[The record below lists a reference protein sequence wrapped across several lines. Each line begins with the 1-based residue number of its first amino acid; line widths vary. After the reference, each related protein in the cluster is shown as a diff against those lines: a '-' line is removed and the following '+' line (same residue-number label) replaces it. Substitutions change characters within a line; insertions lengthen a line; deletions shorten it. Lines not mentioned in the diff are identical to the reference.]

1 MDTLLDADATEASP
15 PSPAGAGT
23 TDEPPPRPI
32 SVRRRSTA
40 LVINVVIVCLYLLV
54 GGLVVGALE
63 RDGERARRAEDW
75 RTLAALKIN
84 GGASLASEDAAAKA
98 FRDRL
103 ESLTTC
109 GMPRPLD
116 GDIDWDFQGSI
127 FFALTVVTTVG
138 YGSFTPVTVG
148 GRLFVIVY
156 AVFGVSLIMTFI
168 FQSAELYVMIVKG
181 AMQRVLKLPV
191 RRKAGVVAGVSF
203 EDANTS
209 GTGEVTPEELRAVL
223 ASLVGVESLEDS
235 VLAYCFYR
243 VDTERK
249 GTLDKAEFFN
259 AILVFLQVWPTLPK
273 GQRISVMLFAAL
285 CITIWIGMW
294 GAAIASAEGWPVVDG
309 WWFGFITLT
318 TIGFGDM
325 APATHPGRME
335 AFVFTFVGLGFVAW
349 LVQSIVAVWQRA
361 HFWRTQ
367 RMYEKGYLSDK
378 HMEVRGYL
386 FKSPLG
392 IPKRLSLGPFESA
405 TAPRPPTMPRAYQ
418 DLILWPRSK
427 DDAASAAGKDSPF
440 GDGSG
445 VGSNNNNT
453 NKDDDTVRVSI
464 DKPAYKPPSQE
475 EAQKKKKGK
484 AAKGKGKASS
494 PASADVSAESV
505 VEPTNKSFEK
515 RPSGDM
521 GGKKQSA
528 ARRVAGNSP
537 RAKPRAAPMGLT
549 PGSTAEEGNPLL
561 ATASDGSL
569 SSPAGGGGGGG
580 GKKRKSG
587 GSTAVSVDTIGS
599 PAREGGG
606 GGDGRS
612 SDDHDV

>member
-1 MDTLLDADATEASP
+1 MDTLLDADATEAP

-54 GGLVVGALE
+54 GGLVVGAME
-63 RDGERARRAEDW
+63 SDGERARRAEDW
-75 RTLAALKIN
+75 STLAALKVN
-84 GGASLASEDAAAKA
+84 GGASLASEDPAAKA
-98 FRDRL
+98 FRDQL
-103 ESLTTC
+103 DSLTTC

-116 GDIDWDFQGSI
+116 GDFDWDFQGSI

-138 YGSFTPVTVG
+138 YGSYTPVTVG

-223 ASLVGVESLEDS
+223 ASLAGVETLEDS

-259 AILVFLQVWPTLPK
+259 AILVFLQVWPTIPK
-273 GQRISVMLFAAL
+273 GQRMSVMLFAAL
-285 CITIWIGMW
+285 CIAVWIGVW
-294 GAAIASAEGWPVVDG
+294 GAAIAAAEGWPVVDG

-367 RMYEKGYLSDK
+367 RLYEKGFLSEK

-392 IPKRLSLGPFESA
+392 VPKRLSLGPFESA
-405 TAPRPPTMPRAYQ
+405 TTPRAPTMSRAYQ
-418 DLILWPRSK
+418 DLILWPRPK
-427 DDAASAAGKDSPF
+427 DDAASEKNASLGND
-440 GDGSG
+440 D
-445 VGSNNNNT
+445 
-453 NKDDDTVRVSI
+453 KDDGTVRVSV

-475 EAQKKKKGK
+475 EAQKKKGK
-484 AAKGKGKASS
+484 AAKGKAKAGS
-494 PASADVSAESV
+494 PASADVSTESV
-505 VEPTNKSFEK
+505 GSPTNKSFEK
-515 RPSGDM
+515 RPGGDL
-521 GGKKQSA
+521 GGKKQSV
-528 ARRVAGNSP
+528 RRVAGNSP

-569 SSPAGGGGGGG
+569 PSPAGGGGGGG
-580 GKKRKSG
+580 GGGSGSGGKKRKSG
-587 GSTAVSVDTIGS
+587 
-599 PAREGGG
+599 
-606 GGDGRS
+606 
-612 SDDHDV
+612 